1 MSNNN
6 GFKAFLVIIG
16 SLVFIGIFIGLAID
30 EMFHSDITVGQE
42 VGMCQPGG
50 WNLDRD
56 YRCAEVNVLNSSA
69 NVNNGEAHL
78 YNAKAT
84 AVIQEARI
92 RSEEQYYEGI
102 VSGALQGFCLSAA
115 CLLFLLFVGYAFYR
129 SQQYGTTA

>member
-30 EMFHSDITVGQE
+30 SMFHSDITVGQE

-84 AVIQEARI
+84 AVIQEARVRRIARLLSIGGMSFVPSLRWLRVLPKPAI
-92 RSEEQYYEGI
+92 RNN
-102 VSGALQGFCLSAA
+102 CL
-115 CLLFLLFVGYAFYR
+115 
-129 SQQYGTTA
+129 TK